1 MNKKKNRLGP
11 GVRLSITLLAV
22 VGIASLLAP
31 LLAPY
36 GPNEMGPAINQ
47 APSAD
52 HLFGTDSM
60 GRDLLSRILYG
71 GRASLC
77 IGLMAAA
84 ISTGIAMV
92 YGSISGMSRRWVD
105 RGLMGFADLMLS
117 VPQILIVVFL
127 QAVFGKSGYLSLS
140 LALSIGVT
148 GWMAMARIIRNEVRR
163 IRETDYVTAARMMGG
178 SFGYILRKH
187 LLPGFLPAVLYAAVS
202 SIGAAMM
209 TEATLSFMGLGL
221 PVAEVSWGSL
231 LSDSQNAL
239 LSGSWWIILI
249 PGIVLIGTL
258 IAIAALGEQVR
269 KGNTRLHSNL

>member
-11 GVRLSITLLAV
+11 GVRLSIILLAV

-92 YGSISGMSRRWVD
+92 YGSLSGMSRRWVD

-127 QAVFGKSGYLSLS
+127 QAIFGKSGYLS

-231 LSDSQNAL
+231 LSDSRNAL
-239 LSGSWWIILI
+239 LSDSWWIILI

>member
-52 HLFGTDSM
+52 HLF
-60 GRDLLSRILYG
+60 
-71 GRASLC
+71 
-77 IGLMAAA
+77 

-92 YGSISGMSRRWVD
+92 YGSLSGMSRRWVD

-127 QAVFGKSGYLSLS
+127 QAIFGKSGYLS

-221 PVAEVSWGSL
+221 PVAEVSWGGL
-231 LSDSQNAL
+231 LSDSRNAL
-239 LSGSWWIILI
+239 LSDSWWIILI

>member
-92 YGSISGMSRRWVD
+92 YGSLSGMSRRWVD
-105 RGLMGFADLMLS
+105 RGLMGFAEDRKS
-117 VPQILIVVFL
+117 VV
-127 QAVFGKSGYLSLS
+127 
-140 LALSIGVT
+140 
-148 GWMAMARIIRNEVRR
+148 
-163 IRETDYVTAARMMGG
+163 
-178 SFGYILRKH
+178 
-187 LLPGFLPAVLYAAVS
+187 
-202 SIGAAMM
+202 
-209 TEATLSFMGLGL
+209 
-221 PVAEVSWGSL
+221 
-231 LSDSQNAL
+231 
-239 LSGSWWIILI
+239 
-249 PGIVLIGTL
+249 
-258 IAIAALGEQVR
+258 
-269 KGNTRLHSNL
+269 

>member
-1 MNKKKNRLGP
+1 
-11 GVRLSITLLAV
+11 
-22 VGIASLLAP
+22 
-31 LLAPY
+31 
-36 GPNEMGPAINQ
+36 
-47 APSAD
+47 
-52 HLFGTDSM
+52 
-60 GRDLLSRILYG
+60 
-71 GRASLC
+71 
-77 IGLMAAA
+77 
-84 ISTGIAMV
+84 
-92 YGSISGMSRRWVD
+92 
-105 RGLMGFADLMLS
+105 
-117 VPQILIVVFL
+117 
-127 QAVFGKSGYLSLS
+127 
-140 LALSIGVT
+140 
-148 GWMAMARIIRNEVRR
+148 
-163 IRETDYVTAARMMGG
+163 MMGG

-249 PGIVLIGTL
+249 PGTVLIGTL

>member
-11 GVRLSITLLAV
+11 GVRLSIAVLAV

-36 GPNEMGPAINQ
+36 GPNEMGAAINQ
-47 APSAD
+47 APSAE

-77 IGLMAAA
+77 IGLLAAA
-84 ISTGIAMV
+84 ISTGIAMI
-92 YGSISGMSRRWVD
+92 YGSLSGMSRRWLD
-105 RGLMGFADLMLS
+105 RSLMGVADLMLS

-140 LALSIGVT
+140 LSIGVT

-187 LLPGFLPAVLYAAVS
+187 LLPSFLPAVLYAAVS

>member
-1 MNKKKNRLGP
+1 
-11 GVRLSITLLAV
+11 
-22 VGIASLLAP
+22 
-31 LLAPY
+31 
-36 GPNEMGPAINQ
+36 
-47 APSAD
+47 
-52 HLFGTDSM
+52 
-60 GRDLLSRILYG
+60 
-71 GRASLC
+71 
-77 IGLMAAA
+77 
-84 ISTGIAMV
+84 
-92 YGSISGMSRRWVD
+92 MSRRWVD

-127 QAVFGKSGYLSLS
+127 QAIFGKSGYLSL
-140 LALSIGVT
+140 AFSIGVT

-221 PVAEVSWGSL
+221 PVAEVSWGGL
-231 LSDSQNAL
+231 LSDSRNAL
-239 LSGSWWIILI
+239 LSDSWWIILI

>member
-1 MNKKKNRLGP
+1 MNKKKIRLGP
-11 GVRLSITLLAV
+11 GVRLSMVVLAV

-31 LLAPY
+31 LLTSY
-36 GPNEMGPAINQ
+36 GPNEMGAAINQ
-47 APSAD
+47 APSAE

-84 ISTGIAMV
+84 ISTGIAMI
-92 YGSISGMSRRWVD
+92 YGSLSGMSRRWVD

-127 QAVFGKSGYLSLS
+127 QAIFGKSGYLS

-187 LLPGFLPAVLYAAVS
+187 LLPSFLPAVLYAAVS